1 MQNTDPDLVD
11 FEMDMY
17 WVVTAG
23 ENPIAWIKKYPKR
36 FRLCHVKDR
45 KKGAAATDK
54 DASCDLGTGSID
66 YPKILKSAKKA
77 GVQYFIVEQEKWDGT
92 TPLQA
97 AATDA
102 KYMKSLSI

>member
-1 MQNTDPDLVD
+1 MKNTDPKLVD

-17 WVVTAG
+17 WVVAAG
-23 ENPIAWIKKYPKR
+23 QDIETWLKKYTNR

-45 KKGAAATDK
+45 KKDAAATDK

-66 YPKILKSAKKA
+66 YPKILKTAKKS

-102 KYMKSLSI
+102 AYMKGLSI